1 MPEKVPKA
9 IKRVSKQDLVGL
21 SSKSE
26 RLHLGRGRDPGWLDQ
41 HLADDAAGSLRA
53 ILLEYPPKVCYRSLV
68 LIKRADREV
77 EHFLLDVLPEDFDRL
92 EDLAGEA
99 LLTFMRWALMQIP
112 LSPLPAE

>member
-1 MPEKVPKA
+1 M
-9 IKRVSKQDLVGL
+9 R
-21 SSKSE
+21 
-26 RLHLGRGRDPGWLDQ
+26 
-41 HLADDAAGSLRA
+41 AAYGGG
-53 ILLEYPPKVCYRSLV
+53 PPKVCYRSLV

-99 LLTFMRWALMQIP
+99 LLTFTRWALMQIP